1 MCSDT
6 NEVAFRDLGNHD
18 IKIAGESDRE
28 RYSRERD
35 QEAAGVV
42 HFFVVFASI
51 NEAVIGG
58 RRQQQ
63 HHGQRDKPNAERVG
77 DTRDVRQLFKS
88 LGQAAPRKSRLYSPP
103 AWVLKGALTLQ
114 AD

>member
-35 QEAAGVV
+35 QEAAGVM

-58 RRQQQ
+58 RRHQQ
-63 HHGQRDKPNAERVG
+63 HHGQRDKPNAERRG
-77 DTRDVRQLFKS
+77 RYARCPATFQKPGSGGSPQIKALQPS
-88 LGQAAPRKSRLYSPP
+88 GLGFERRSYFT
-103 AWVLKGALTLQ
+103 G
-114 AD
+114 